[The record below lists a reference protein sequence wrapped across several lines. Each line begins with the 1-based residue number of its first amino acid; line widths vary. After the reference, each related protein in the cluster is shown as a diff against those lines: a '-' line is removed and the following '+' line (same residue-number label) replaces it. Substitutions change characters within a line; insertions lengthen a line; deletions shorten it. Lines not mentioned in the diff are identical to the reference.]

1 MRRFGRNGSMG
12 RIVEENIGVT
22 MKVQEVKPEGR
33 RLIGSFMYGLKVYLY
48 FLKPISSFFDIETY
62 DIIDVKEI

>member
-1 MRRFGRNGSMG
+1 MG
-12 RIVEENIGVT
+12 RIVEENIGIT

-33 RLIGSFMYGLKVYLY
+33 RLIGSFMYGLKVYPY

-62 DIIDVKEI
+62 DIMDVKKI

>member
-1 MRRFGRNGSMG
+1 
-12 RIVEENIGVT
+12 

-33 RLIGSFMYGLKVYLY
+33 RLIGSFMYGLKVYPY